1 MATSYTVKESGR
13 IFKLEYIVSQ
23 SIILAYKE
31 LGYDGVAYFSKL
43 VSDEIFAYA
52 ATNLALFRP
61 Y

>member
-1 MATSYTVKESGR
+1 MATSYTLKESGS

-23 SIILAYKE
+23 SIMLECKE

-43 VSDEIFAYA
+43 VSDEMFAYA
-52 ATNLALFRP
+52 VTNFALFRP